1 MPLGMVSEPMYA
13 NSPLPPSRR
22 PLRRGCSMLCLAG
35 CLTGAEVG
43 ASEAQFDSS
52 FLRSFG
58 PSDPSLALDLS
69 ALDSRSGLA
78 PGTYE
83 VNVRLNGTRLGRRAL
98 RLFSDTDGAEL
109 RACLS
114 AELLAALDVVL
125 RAQPEQACIDLP
137 SAIEG
142 ADQHFDGSTLTLAL
156 SIPQAALKRQA
167 RGFVDEREWDS
178 GIDAAMLN
186 YQFSA
191 ARGQRRHQPNTYQ
204 GNLYLQA
211 GANVAGWR
219 LRTHSALSQGRDA
232 RRQWQRSNA
241 YAQRDLARQW
251 GTLTLGEYFTPGN
264 VFDSVPYRG
273 VQISSDM
280 AMLPDS
286 QQGYAPVVRG
296 IADSEARVE
305 VRQNGYS
312 LYSTFVPPGPFVIDD
327 LSAAGGSGELEVIVT
342 EADGRERRYV
352 QPYATLSNMLRQGVW
367 RHSLTLGQY
376 HSGDDQASPAFAEA
390 TLAYGLPLDL
400 TLYGGLQASG
410 FYQAL
415 QAGLGTS
422 LGAVGALSLD
432 VTQAYTDHPGLA
444 RDVGQS
450 YGWRYGKSFASGTS
464 LRFAGYRYSTEGY
477 RDFGEAVWQQ
487 DSRQT
492 PLGGKR
498 NRLEASLAQ
507 ATPYGSVFF
516 NVNQQTYW
524 HQRAR
529 EQQVQLGLSTYY
541 KGITYGLYGSRTLN
555 GDSRRNDQLS
565 LTLSLPLGE
574 TSSATYSVASGSQG
588 GLEQRG
594 SLAGQVGGQRHWR
607 YGLNVGREPVGGPT
621 GSASLNY
628 RSPSTQFGG
637 VVSLGD
643 HYRQVTLNATG
654 SLLAHADGVEF
665 GHSLG
670 ETIALV
676 DTRGIAGVGVQ
687 NAPGTRTNGRGYSLV
702 PYLTPYR
709 YNRIALDT
717 DHLGLDIDV
726 ENGVSQAIPRRGAV
740 IKTRFNISRSRK
752 IIAQLRMADGK
763 LPPFG
768 SQVLDGNGNV
778 VGVLGPGGQVLLA
791 VAAGDTRLI
800 ARWNPLA
807 QGQCAFELAP
817 TPDLAEAGYS
827 TQALHCQPVADL
839 AAGPSALPQRVNEAT
854 L

>member
-1 MPLGMVSEPMYA
+1 MYA
-13 NSPLPPSRR
+13 IFSMPTPGR
-22 PLRRGCSMLCLAG
+22 PLRRGCSLLCLAS
-35 CLTGAEVG
+35 CLTGGEAF

-58 PSDPSLALDLS
+58 PSDPSLALDLR

-78 PGTYE
+78 PGVYE
-83 VNVRLNGTRLGRRAL
+83 VNVRLNGTRLGRRTL
-98 RLFSDTDGAEL
+98 RLYDETDATEL

-114 AELLAALDVVL
+114 ADLLEALDIML
-125 RAQPEQACIDLP
+125 PAPTAQDCIDLP

-142 ADQHFDGSTLTLAL
+142 ADQHVDGSTLTLAL
-156 SIPQAALKRQA
+156 SIPQAALRRQA
-167 RGFVDEREWDS
+167 RGFVDEQEWDS

-191 ARGQRRHQPNTYQ
+191 SRGQRRHQPDTYQ

-211 GANVAGWR
+211 GANFAGWR
-219 LRTHSALSQGRDA
+219 LRTNSALSQSQDA

-251 GTLTLGEYFTPGN
+251 GTLTLGEHFTPGN
-264 VFDSVPYRG
+264 VFDSLPYRG

-327 LSAAGGSGELEVIVT
+327 LSAAGGSGELEVIIT

-376 HSGDDQASPAFAEA
+376 HNGDSQASPAFAEA

-422 LGAVGALSLD
+422 LGSVGALSLD
-432 VTQAYTDHPGLA
+432 VTQAYTDHPDLA

-477 RDFGEAVWQQ
+477 RDFGEAAWQQ

-492 PLGGKR
+492 PLGSKR

-507 ATPYGSVFF
+507 TTPYGSIFF

-541 KGITYGLYGSRTLN
+541 RGITYGLYGSRTLN
-555 GDSRRNDQLS
+555 GDSRHNDQLS
-565 LTLSLPLGE
+565 LTLSLPLGK

-594 SLAGQVGGQRHWR
+594 SLAGQVGGQRDWR
-607 YGLNVGREPVGGPT
+607 YGLNVGHEPVGGRT
-621 GSASLNY
+621 SSASLNY
-628 RSPSTQFGG
+628 RSPSAQLGG
-637 VVSLGD
+637 VVSMGD
-643 HYRQVTLNATG
+643 DYRQLALHATG

-670 ETIALV
+670 DTVALV
-676 DTRGIAGVGVQ
+676 DTSGIPGVGVQ

-740 IKTRFNISRSRK
+740 IKARFEVSRSRK

-763 LPPFG
+763 SPPFG
-768 SQVLDGNGNV
+768 SQVLDHRGNV

-791 VAAGDTRLI
+791 VAAGDTRLV

-807 QGQCAFELAP
+807 KGQCTFELAP
-817 TPDLAEAGYS
+817 MADTADAGYS
-827 TQALHCQPVADL
+827 TQTLACQPVADL
-839 AAGPSALPQRVNEAT
+839 ATAPNAFPRIANEAT